1 MNLSLLA
8 KKFSDYHNS
17 GLSKGQVL
25 MIEDGMPAAL
35 VLTDEQRRAARN
47 LNHALTT
54 IPDEPVNRLVPQETE
69 QMKKIA
75 LLAKKASSKKS
86 IHIPRK
92 PKANPKLP
100 ATHPANRGAKK
111 AAPRPTTRPGR
122 ATGKPNGRPANP
134 QTRISGQ
141 AIGEAT
147 CVAAGVTM
155 ADLVKKFG
163 IEAHPMRAKIHYA
176 KHQLGYTIENR
187 DGRYFGTRPK
197 AES

>member
-1 MNLSLLA
+1 VNISLLA

-17 GLSKGQVL
+17 GLSKGQAL

-35 VLTDEQRRAARN
+35 AMSADERAAARN
-47 LNHALTT
+47 LNSAITT
-54 IPDEPVNRLVPQETE
+54 MPGEPVVNRLVPQETE

-111 AAPRPTTRPGR
+111 TTVQARRALKPTTERSKNRVPGVDV
-122 ATGKPNGRPANP
+122 A
-134 QTRISGQ
+134 
-141 AIGEAT
+141 EFT

-155 ADLVKKFG
+155 EMLVKKFG

-187 DGRYFGTRPK
+187 DGRYFGTRPVAK
-197 AES
+197 